1 MAKERSLLVPEE
13 GTLGQFLLLVHI
25 GPVQDFIASARRSRD
40 LWFGSWMLSELA
52 KAAAK
57 AIADETGKDSLIFPP
72 PDLDLNPGSDVG
84 VANRIVAVVD
94 DPTSVAELARAAV
107 WHRLGELRE
116 DAFGKLKNGSLRDPE
131 AAIRQVM
138 DLPEFFWAAMPLSG
152 DYQATR
158 RRAEALL
165 ASRKN
170 TRDFQPVSWGDWT
183 PKSSLDGQRESM
195 VPEEAYPGG
204 ADNETARLRKIEEL
218 YRQYRARRAERL
230 SGVDLLKRLGQ
241 EARDEAHFPSTSH
254 MAARPLLHHLR
265 MKPGIDAAWK
275 QYTVRLPNWV
285 LERESV
291 HPRYSEE
298 TFGRVD
304 GSVLFASRLAE
315 TLEGEA
321 LQQAQESLET
331 FLDGREPS
339 PYYALLLGD
348 GDGMG
353 QVIDYQRTVEEHRA
367 LSRQLNE
374 FAQGVRE
381 IVEKEYSGA
390 LVYAG
395 GDDVLAFL
403 PLNTVLPCA
412 AALAERFSRMMQAWR
427 DAEGRP
433 ATFSA
438 GIAVS
443 HHLEPMS
450 NALELVRRAERLAK
464 STPGKNAL
472 AIIVDKRGGVTREL
486 VGRWGAVDRRLEKF
500 IHFDQ
505 QKMLPGGFAYEL
517 RDAALT
523 LGGDQAVRQDSL
535 LAQVLQYEAERILAR
550 KRMSGGTARLA
561 PEVSA
566 AINEVLGDGEDSME
580 NLANLL
586 ITARL
591 FASARS
597 TAGIQGET
605 EEENRD
611 NLVN

>member
-1 MAKERSLLVPEE
+1 M
-13 GTLGQFLLLVHI
+13 GQYLLLVHI

-57 AIADETGKDSLIFPP
+57 AIADRSGKDSLIFPP

-84 VANRIVAVVD
+84 VANRIVVVVD
-94 DPTSVAELARAAV
+94 NPAEVVEPVRAAT
-107 WHRLGELRE
+107 WRRLAELRE
-116 DAFGKLKNGSLRDPE
+116 DAFDKLKEGSLRDTE

-138 DLPEFFWAAMPLSG
+138 NLPEFFWAAVPLSD
-152 DYQATR
+152 DYRATR

-165 ASRKN
+165 AARKN
-170 TRDFQPVSWGDWT
+170 TRDFEPVSWGDWI
-183 PKSSLDGQRESM
+183 PKSSLDGERESM
-195 VPEEAYPGG
+195 IPEEAYPNWN
-204 ADNETARLRKIEEL
+204 DNETVRSRKIEAL
-218 YRQYRARRAERL
+218 YRHYRARRAERL

-241 EARDEAHFPSTSH
+241 ERRDEAQFPSTSH
-254 MAARPLLHHLR
+254 MAARPLLHHLST
-265 MKPGIDAAWK
+265 KAGIDTAWK
-275 QYTVRLPNWV
+275 QYTNRLPNWMV
-285 LERESV
+285 ERESV
-291 HPRYSEE
+291 HARYTTE

-304 GSVLFASRLAE
+304 GSVLFVSRLAE
-315 TLEGEA
+315 TLEGQA
-321 LQQAQESLET
+321 LQQAREALEA
-331 FLDGREPS
+331 FLGGREPG

-353 QVIDYQRTVEEHRA
+353 QVIDYQQTPEAHRA

-374 FAQGVRE
+374 FARGVRK
-381 IVEKEYSGA
+381 IVEEEHQGA

-403 PLNTVLPCA
+403 PLHTALPCT
-412 AALAERFSRMMQAWR
+412 AALAKRFCGMMEEWH
-427 DAEGRP
+427 DGEGRP

-450 NALELVRRAERLAK
+450 NALNLARRAERLAK

-472 AIIVDKRGGVTREL
+472 AIVIDKRGGVSREV
-486 VGRWGAVDRRLEKF
+486 VGRWGEIDRLLDRF
-500 IHFDQ
+500 IEFDQ
-505 QKMLPGGFAYEL
+505 RNLLPGGFAYEL
-517 RDAALT
+517 RDTVLT
-523 LGGDQAVRQDSL
+523 LGGDNTVRQDSS
-535 LAQVLQYEAERILAR
+535 LAQVLLSEAERILGR
-550 KRMSGGTARLA
+550 KRAPGGTARVA
-561 PEVSA
+561 PEVAA
-566 AINEVLGDGEDSME
+566 AIGEVLRASDSSME

-591 FASARS
+591 FASARN
-597 TAGIQGET
+597 TAGLQPKI
-605 EEENRD
+605 EEKKRD